1 MSFDDLMLWL
11 VTAMSLTAVV
21 FLVWTLAALIRKSGP
36 ARFAM
41 ESEPAR
47 GCRSLP
53 AGIAAPNFDF
63 EVSGFPPQSPRRAP

>member
-41 ESEPAR
+41 ESEPGRGLSITAR
-47 GCRSLP
+47 RH
-53 AGIAAPNFDF
+53 
-63 EVSGFPPQSPRRAP
+63 RKH